1 MPVVFVFCQLVNK
14 QGGITCKLE
23 SQFGKHYPMCH
34 CPALLF
40 HLLPYKDENKYMN
53 LLTLKKRVVFT
64 DLVHLKMRMLL
75 DMTHVMML
83 SLN

>member
-14 QGGITCKLE
+14 QGGITCKPE

-53 LLTLKKRVVFT
+53 LLTLKGSFHRFGT
-64 DLVHLKMRMLL
+64 LKDENVIRY
-75 DMTHVMML
+75 DTCNDVKP
-83 SLN
+83 